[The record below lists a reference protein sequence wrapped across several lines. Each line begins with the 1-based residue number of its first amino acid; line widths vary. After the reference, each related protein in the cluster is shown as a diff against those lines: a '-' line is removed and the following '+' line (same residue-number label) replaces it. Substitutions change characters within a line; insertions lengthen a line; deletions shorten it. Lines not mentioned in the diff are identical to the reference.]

1 MLDFRSGEVRSGCSG
16 RQKGVK
22 TVVKCGRII
31 RIAVMTVVFLP
42 LLTSGQDEA
51 SPGMLS
57 IEGTPAEKEE
67 PRVTAVYGVS
77 ADDYLPATTVAR
89 KHLRPKI
96 NRNRSRPAFNLPEA
110 FYYVGG
116 PVFIFLFLRVMVIF
130 LNGFEEKRRE
140 ELRTVAREVWD
151 VE

>member
-1 MLDFRSGEVRSGCSG
+1 MQLGKVIIILICAALAGPLT
-16 RQKGVK
+16 
-22 TVVKCGRII
+22 TV
-31 RIAVMTVVFLP
+31 
-42 LLTSGQDEA
+42 GQDEDVG
-51 SPGMLS
+51 GMLS
-57 IEGTPAEKEE
+57 IEGTPVETEE
-67 PRVTAVYGVS
+67 PKVTAVYGVS
-77 ADDYLPATTVAR
+77 ADDYLPAKTIAR

-96 NRNRSRPAFNLPEA
+96 QSGKRRPDFNMPEV

-116 PVFIFLFLRVMVIF
+116 PVFIFLFLRVLVIF